1 MKIANIQKNYIN
13 ENKND
18 LRNNQQNPQ
27 FKSVDGFLRFLATNQ
42 AVGANLVDLS
52 FMVIPRTTTDMV
64 SRGPAAGMETARREA
79 TGTINHSLIGL
90 YGVGAGA
97 LAATLMGIDN
107 KFGIKANSIFTAPET
122 LDILAQN
129 KANQFKKNGTQ
140 LDYLKETLSNLK
152 AYNPAADA
160 SRVDKDGFVKLLDTE
175 VDEIAKILDEVI
187 SDQNLSHKNWTKSK
201 TPLSRDVVANMI
213 IEKTG
218 AQSKFVL
225 ESTDKK
231 LSSAADLKT
240 VLDDI
245 FKVSESFNQKKVVE
259 AFQEQVKNNKGIK
272 DNSYI
277 KSLHKFMKSRAGAGF
292 AIATAIGMSIQP
304 LNVYIT
310 KLKTGSDG
318 FVGVEGRSKDD
329 STGFKVLKGIS
340 GAAFFAM
347 VLATLQTGL
356 KGFMDKMAFKGSLP
370 TINQLKGIY
379 GLTIISRIFATRDK
393 DELREALT
401 KDTLGFLSWLVLGDF
416 VNKAAASAIDKS
428 VMNYKPGT
436 ENAKGFIE
444 KAKRLFTAS
453 LKTRDEILIETL
465 AQNGIKS
472 TKQENGKLVA
482 KSFKEMMKD
491 LNGIK
496 DSAKPSIVQ
505 TTKKRL
511 GALNKAQ
518 LAGYLFSGLVLGLG
532 IPNLNIYITNK
543 LDKKRKAKAAE
554 EANKQ
559 QAVA

>member
-13 ENKND
+13 ENNKD
-18 LRNNQQNPQ
+18 LRQNQQNPQ

-79 TGTINHSLIGL
+79 TGTVNHSLIGL
-90 YGVGAGA
+90 YGIGAGA
-97 LAATLMGIDN
+97 VAASLMGIDN
-107 KFGIKANSIFTAPET
+107 EFGIKANNIFTAPET

-129 KANQFKKNGTQ
+129 KANQIKKNGTQ

-152 AYNPAADA
+152 AYNPTADA

-187 SDQNLSHKNWTKSK
+187 SDTNVNYKNWTKSK

-218 AQSKFVL
+218 SQSKFVL
-225 ESTDKK
+225 ESADKK
-231 LSSAADLKT
+231 LSSTADLKT

-245 FKVSESFNQKKVVE
+245 FKVSESFNQKKVVD
-259 AFQEQVKNNKGIK
+259 AFKEQVKNNKGIK
-272 DNSYI
+272 DNSYM
-277 KSLHKFMKSRAGAGF
+277 KSLHKFMKSRAAAGF

-347 VLATLQTGL
+347 VLGTLQTGL

-379 GLTIISRIFATRDK
+379 GLTIVSRILATRDK

-428 VMNYKPGT
+428 VMNNKPGT

-444 KAKRLFTAS
+444 KTKRLFSAS

-465 AQNGIKS
+465 AGQGIKS

-482 KSFKEMMKD
+482 KSFKELMKD
-491 LNGIK
+491 LETL
-496 DSAKPSIVQ
+496 KPELQ
-505 TTKKRL
+505 KATKKRL

-532 IPNLNIYITNK
+532 IPNLNIYITNT

-554 EANKQ
+554 EAQKQ
-559 QAVA
+559 QAVV

>member
-472 TKQENGKLVA
+472 TKQENGKFVA